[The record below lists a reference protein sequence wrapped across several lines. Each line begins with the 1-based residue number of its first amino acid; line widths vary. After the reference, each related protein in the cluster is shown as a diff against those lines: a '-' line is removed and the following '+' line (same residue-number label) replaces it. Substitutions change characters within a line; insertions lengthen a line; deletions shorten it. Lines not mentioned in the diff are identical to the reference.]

1 MGKKAVKALKDI
13 ALIAVWLCGKKYRI
27 PAHLIDIILT
37 AANDKEALIEL
48 IKHGVIKE
56 NE

>member
-27 PAHLIDIILT
+27 PAHLINIILT

-48 IKHGVIKE
+48 IKQGVIKE